1 MLDITTIQTFAVAPT
16 VMALQAM
23 NQNLKNDNKNL
34 QIALI
39 IILVTVVAYT
49 IYKNYNKK
57 QNNESK

>member
-16 VMALQAM
+16 VIALQAM

-39 IILVTVVAYT
+39 IIVVSIVAYK
-49 IYKNYNKK
+49 IYKNYNKN
-57 QNNESK
+57 QYNESK

>member
-16 VMALQAM
+16 VMALQSM

-39 IILVTVVAYT
+39 IIVVTVVAYK
-49 IYKNYNKK
+49 IYINYNKK

>member
-16 VMALQAM
+16 VMALQTM
-23 NQNLKNDNKNL
+23 NQNLKNDKKNL

-39 IILVTVVAYT
+39 IIVVTVVAYK
-49 IYKNYNKK
+49 IYINYNKK

>member
-16 VMALQAM
+16 VIALQAM

-39 IILVTVVAYT
+39 IIVVTVVAYK
-49 IYKNYNKK
+49 IYKNYNQK

>member
-16 VMALQAM
+16 VMALQTM
-23 NQNLKNDNKNL
+23 NQNLKNDKKNL

-39 IILVTVVAYT
+39 IIVVTVVAYK
-49 IYKNYNKK
+49 IYKNYYKK

>member
-16 VMALQAM
+16 VMALQTM

-34 QIALI
+34 QIALMI
-39 IILVTVVAYT
+39 IVVTVVAYT

>member
-16 VMALQAM
+16 VIALQAM
-23 NQNLKNDNKNL
+23 NKNLKNDNKKL

-39 IILVTVVAYT
+39 VIDVSIVAYK

>member
-39 IILVTVVAYT
+39 IIVVTVVAYT

>member
-16 VMALQAM
+16 VIALQAM

>member
-1 MLDITTIQTFAVAPT
+1 
-16 VMALQAM
+16 MALQAM

-39 IILVTVVAYT
+39 IIVVTVVAYT

>member
-16 VMALQAM
+16 VMALQTM

-39 IILVTVVAYT
+39 VIVVTIVAYT

>member
-16 VMALQAM
+16 VMALQTM

-39 IILVTVVAYT
+39 IIVVTVVAYT

>member
-39 IILVTVVAYT
+39 VIVVTIVAYT

>member
-39 IILVTVVAYT
+39 IIVVTVVAFT

-57 QNNESK
+57 QNHESK

>member
-39 IILVTVVAYT
+39 IIVVTMVAYT

>member
-39 IILVTVVAYT
+39 VIVVSIVAYK
-49 IYKNYNKK
+49 IYKNYN
-57 QNNESK
+57 QNQYNESK

>member
-16 VMALQAM
+16 VMALQTM
-23 NQNLKNDNKNL
+23 NQNLKNDKKNL

-39 IILVTVVAYT
+39 IIVVTVVAYT

>member
-1 MLDITTIQTFAVAPT
+1 MLDITTIQTVAVAPT

-39 IILVTVVAYT
+39 IIVVTVVAYT

>member
-23 NQNLKNDNKNL
+23 NQTLTNDNKNL

-39 IILVTVVAYT
+39 IIVVTVVAYT

>member
-16 VMALQAM
+16 VMALQSM

-39 IILVTVVAYT
+39 IIVVTVVAFT

>member
-16 VMALQAM
+16 VMALQTM

-39 IILVTVVAYT
+39 VIVVTIVAYT
-49 IYKNYNKK
+49 IYKNYN
-57 QNNESK
+57 QNQYNESK

>member
-16 VMALQAM
+16 VIALQAM

-39 IILVTVVAYT
+39 IIVVTVVAYT

>member
-39 IILVTVVAYT
+39 IIVVTVVAFT

>member
-16 VMALQAM
+16 VMALQTM

-39 IILVTVVAYT
+39 IIVVTVVAYK
-49 IYKNYNKK
+49 IYINYNKK

>member
-16 VMALQAM
+16 VMALQTM

-39 IILVTVVAYT
+39 IIVVTVVAFT

>member
-39 IILVTVVAYT
+39 VIVVSIVTYK
-49 IYKNYNKK
+49 IYKNYN
-57 QNNESK
+57 QNQYNESK

>member
-16 VMALQAM
+16 VMALQSM

-39 IILVTVVAYT
+39 IIVVTVVAYT

>member
-16 VMALQAM
+16 VMALQSM

-39 IILVTVVAYT
+39 IIVVTVVAYT

-57 QNNESK
+57 QYNESK

>member
-39 IILVTVVAYT
+39 VIVVTIVAYT
-49 IYKNYNKK
+49 IYKNYN
-57 QNNESK
+57 QNQYNESK

>member
-16 VMALQAM
+16 VIALQAM

-39 IILVTVVAYT
+39 IIVVTMVAYT
-49 IYKNYNKK
+49 IYKNYKKK